1 MRLAT
6 AVGQT
11 HGCYFK
17 QTFFPMYLR
26 NFNLVLFKFQF
37 VCVFHCRPQKYKLF
51 LKKKCVLFI
60 YCIFLHRKCINIQN
74 EESHQKTACN

>member
-17 QTFFPMYLR
+17 QTLFSMDLR
-26 NFNLVLFKFQF
+26 NFNLDLFKFKF
-37 VCVFHCRPQKYKLF
+37 LYVFHFWPQKYKLF
-51 LKKKCVLFI
+51 SKKKFVLFI
-60 YCIFLHRKCINIQN
+60 KCIFLHRICIIIQN
-74 EESHQKTACN
+74 EESHQTATGH

>member
-1 MRLAT
+1 MRLTT

-17 QTFFPMYLR
+17 QTLFPMVLR

-37 VCVFHCRPQKYKLF
+37 LSVFHYGHKN
-51 LKKKCVLFI
+51 I
-60 YCIFLHRKCINIQN
+60 IFF
-74 EESHQKTACN
+74 

>member
-17 QTFFPMYLR
+17 QTLSAIVLR
-26 NFNLVLFKFQF
+26 NFNLVLFKYQF
-37 VCVFHCRPQKYKLF
+37 VCVFHFWTQKYKLF
-51 LKKKCVLFI
+51 PKKRFVLFI
-60 YCIFLHRKCINIQN
+60 YCIFLHR
-74 EESHQKTACN
+74 

>member
-11 HGCYFK
+11 HWLLFINK
-17 QTFFPMYLR
+17 LSFSMVLR

-37 VCVFHCRPQKYKLF
+37 VCVFHYRQQKYKLF
-51 LKKKCVLFI
+51 LKKRVVVYI
-60 YCIFLHRKCINIQN
+60 YCIFLHRICINIQN
-74 EESHQKTACN
+74 EESH